1 MDRTRLRADAL
12 LLLTAL
18 IWGLAFVAQRVAA
31 LSIGVFFF
39 NFARF
44 VIGGLVLWL
53 VISARQ
59 RRAYR
64 LDLDRPGWAAAGIAG
79 LFLFLGSTLQQ
90 AGLLYT
96 TASNAG
102 FITGLYVVF
111 VPILL
116 AVVLRRRVSGLV
128 WAASALA
135 VVGLFLLS
143 TGGAL
148 HLNRGDLLELAG
160 AVMWAGHVLAV
171 GWAVQR
177 VSLLPFSL
185 GQFVIAGGLCL
196 IGGLLFESLPTAWPL
211 EAWLPVLYVGIF
223 STGIG
228 YTLQAAGQQHAPET
242 DAAFILTLEAVFS
255 AFFGYWLLAER
266 LLPVQIAGSALILLA
281 VLLAQ
286 RGARRQPEV
295 TPPHGA

>member
-1 MDRTRLRADAL
+1 MTHTRLKADRLKADLL

-39 NFARF
+39 NGIRF
-44 VIGGLVLWL
+44 IIGAVVLWL
-53 VISARQ
+53 AISAR
-59 RRAYR
+59 RGRWYR
-64 LDLDRPGWAAAGIAG
+64 LDLDRAGWAAAGLAG

-116 AVVLRRRVSGLV
+116 ALVLRRRVSGLV
-128 WAASALA
+128 WAASGLA
-135 VVGLFLLS
+135 VAGLFLLS
-143 TGGAL
+143 TGGEL
-148 HLNRGDLLELAG
+148 RLNRGDLLELAG

-171 GWAVQR
+171 GWAVRR
-177 VSLLPFSL
+177 VALLPFSL
-185 GQFVIAGGLCL
+185 GQFFFAAGLSLAGGL
-196 IGGLLFESLPTAWPL
+196 IFETPLQPWPL
-211 EAWLPVLYVGIF
+211 ESWLPVLYVGIF
-223 STGIG
+223 STGVG

-255 AFFGYWLLAER
+255 AFFGYLLLGER
-266 LLPVQIAGSALILLA
+266 LLPVQIAGSVLILLA
-281 VLLAQ
+281 VLMAQ
-286 RGARRQPEV
+286 RGARRQPA
-295 TPPHGA
+295 G